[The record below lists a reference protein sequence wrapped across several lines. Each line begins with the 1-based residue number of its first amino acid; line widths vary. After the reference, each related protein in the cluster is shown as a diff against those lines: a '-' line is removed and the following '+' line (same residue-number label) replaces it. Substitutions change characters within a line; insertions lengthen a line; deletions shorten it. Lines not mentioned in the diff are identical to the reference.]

1 MNLGVYIFYVYDE
14 TSLSDFTNYTDPF
27 YVTPGGQSREGID
40 GTFRYV
46 TVPGLG
52 VLPVNFSS
60 FKATCGDK
68 GVSINWTTSS
78 EQNASH
84 FEIEK
89 STDGFSWTK
98 IDQVEAAGNSST
110 DRNYQYLDL
119 AGGVAQ
125 YRIRQVDFDGQ
136 ANYSAIRSVDCESKD
151 VSVQVYPIPARDNL
165 NIAVRS
171 DKSIRTEFKV
181 FDMGGK
187 MVKSLPVVLNSGN
200 SNVAMNVSNLPSGEY
215 VIRSTDGMLQL
226 NKKFTIAR

>member
-1 MNLGVYIFYVYDE
+1 M
-14 TSLSDFTNYTDPF
+14 
-27 YVTPGGQSREGID
+27 
-40 GTFRYV
+40 
-46 TVPGLG
+46 
-52 VLPVNFSS
+52 
-60 FKATCGDK
+60 
-68 GVSINWTTSS
+68 
-78 EQNASH
+78 
-84 FEIEK
+84 
-89 STDGFSWTK
+89 
-98 IDQVEAAGNSST
+98 
-110 DRNYQYLDL
+110 
-119 AGGVAQ
+119 AQ

-136 ANYSAIRSVDCESKD
+136 ASYSAIRSVDCESKD

-187 MVKSLPVVLNSGN
+187 MVKSQPVVLNSGN